1 MRWDGRDVHDG
12 GRRVAESAC
21 GLREWEEG
29 RGVEGFGG
37 HGGLE
42 GACYVSFD

>member
-1 MRWDGRDVHDG
+1 MRWGGRDVHDE
-12 GRRVAESAC
+12 RRVAESAR
-21 GLREWEEG
+21 GLRKWEEG